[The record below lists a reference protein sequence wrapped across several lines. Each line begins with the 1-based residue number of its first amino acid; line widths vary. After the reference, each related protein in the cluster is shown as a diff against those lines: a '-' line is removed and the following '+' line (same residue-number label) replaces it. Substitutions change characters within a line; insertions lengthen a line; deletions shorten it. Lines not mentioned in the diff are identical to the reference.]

1 MQPPDFICFIT
12 VVPTKTPMAEERI
25 IKKYP
30 NRRLYDTNQS
40 CYITLS
46 DVRDLVLA
54 ETPFKVIDRQ
64 SGDDITRSI
73 LLQIIMEQ
81 EAGGQPLFS
90 TDILAQFIRNYSD
103 ATRKGFMEYM
113 EQSVGLFSR
122 QQTAMQ
128 EQMHKVLAGTPLDT
142 WMKMGE
148 QNMETWKKMQES
160 ILGNVKPK
168 K

>member
-1 MQPPDFICFIT
+1 
-12 VVPTKTPMAEERI
+12 MAEERI

-30 NRRLYDTNQS
+30 NRRLYDTTQS

-54 ETPFKVIDRQ
+54 ETSFKVIDRQ

-81 EAGGQPLFS
+81 ESGGQPLFS
-90 TDILAQFIRNYSD
+90 ADILEQFIRNYSD
-103 ATRKGFMEYM
+103 TTRKGFMEYM
-113 EQSVGLFSR
+113 EQSVGLFTS

-142 WMKMGE
+142 WMKVGE
-148 QNMETWKKMQES
+148 QNMQTWQKMRES
-160 ILGNVKPK
+160 ILGNLKPK

>member
-1 MQPPDFICFIT
+1 MTD
-12 VVPTKTPMAEERI
+12 ERI

-40 CYITLS
+40 CYITLN

-54 ETPFKVIDRQ
+54 SVPFKVIDRQ

-81 EAGGQPLFS
+81 ESGGQPLFS
-90 TDILAQFIRNYSD
+90 ADILEQFIRNYSD
-103 ATRKGFMEYM
+103 TTRKGFTEYM
-113 EQSVGLFSR
+113 TQSVNLFTN
-122 QQTAMQ
+122 QQTAMR

-142 WMKMGE
+142 WLKVGE
-148 QNMETWKKMQES
+148 QNIQTWQQMQES
-160 ILGNVKPK
+160 ILSNLKPK
-168 K
+168 SK

>member
-1 MQPPDFICFIT
+1 
-12 VVPTKTPMAEERI
+12 MAEERI

-81 EAGGQPLFS
+81 ESGGQPLFS

-113 EQSVGLFSR
+113 EQSVGLFTS
-122 QQTAMQ
+122 QQAAMQ
-128 EQMHKVLAGTPLDT
+128 EQMHKVLAGTPLEM
-142 WMKMGE
+142 WMKVGE
-148 QNMETWKKMQES
+148 QNIETWKKMQES
-160 ILGNVKPK
+160 ILGNVQPK

>member
-1 MQPPDFICFIT
+1 
-12 VVPTKTPMAEERI
+12 MAEERI

-30 NRRLYDTNQS
+30 NRRLYDTAQS

-64 SGDDITRSI
+64 SSDDITRSI

-81 EAGGQPLFS
+81 ESGGQPLFS
-90 TDILAQFIRNYSD
+90 ADILEQFIRNYSD

-113 EQSVGLFSR
+113 EQSVGLFTS
-122 QQTAMQ
+122 QQVAVR
-128 EQMHKVLAGTPLDT
+128 EQMHKILAGTPLDA
-142 WMKMGE
+142 WMKVGE
-148 QNMETWKKMQES
+148 QNMQTWKKMQES
-160 ILGNVKPK
+160 ILGNLQPK

>member
-1 MQPPDFICFIT
+1 MFHHSSTDED
-12 VVPTKTPMAEERI
+12 PMAEERI

-81 EAGGQPLFS
+81 ESGGQPLFS

-113 EQSVGLFSR
+113 EQSVGLFTS

-128 EQMHKVLAGTPLDT
+128 EQMHKVLAGTPLDA
-142 WMKMGE
+142 WMKISE

-160 ILGNVKPK
+160 IMGNLQPK

>member
-1 MQPPDFICFIT
+1 
-12 VVPTKTPMAEERI
+12 MAEERI

-30 NRRLYDTNQS
+30 NRRLYDTTQS

-81 EAGGQPLFS
+81 ESGGQPLFS
-90 TDILAQFIRNYSD
+90 ADILEQFIRNYSD
-103 ATRKGFMEYM
+103 TTRKGFMDYM
-113 EQSVGLFSR
+113 EQSVGLFTS
-122 QQTAMQ
+122 QQVAVR
-128 EQMHKVLAGTPLDT
+128 ERMHKILAGTPLDA
-142 WMKMGE
+142 WMKVGE
-148 QNMETWKKMQES
+148 QNMQTWKKMQES
-160 ILGNVKPK
+160 ILGNLQPK

>member
-1 MQPPDFICFIT
+1 
-12 VVPTKTPMAEERI
+12 MAEERI

-30 NRRLYDTNQS
+30 NRRLYDTTQS

-81 EAGGQPLFS
+81 ESGGQPLFS
-90 TDILAQFIRNYSD
+90 ADILEQFIRNYSD
-103 ATRKGFMEYM
+103 TTRKGFMEYM
-113 EQSVGLFSR
+113 EQSVGLFTS
-122 QQTAMQ
+122 QQVAVRD
-128 EQMHKVLAGTPLDT
+128 QMHKILAGTPLDA
-142 WMKMGE
+142 WMKVGE
-148 QNMETWKKMQES
+148 QNMQTWKKMQES
-160 ILGNVKPK
+160 ILGNLQPK

>member
-1 MQPPDFICFIT
+1 
-12 VVPTKTPMAEERI
+12 MAEERI

-30 NRRLYDTNQS
+30 NRRLYDTTQS

-81 EAGGQPLFS
+81 ESGGQPLFS
-90 TDILAQFIRNYSD
+90 ADILEQFIRNYSD
-103 ATRKGFMEYM
+103 TTRKGFMEYM
-113 EQSVGLFSR
+113 EQSVGLFTS
-122 QQTAMQ
+122 QQVAVR
-128 EQMHKVLAGTPLDT
+128 EPMHKILAGTPLDA
-142 WMKMGE
+142 WMKVGE
-148 QNMETWKKMQES
+148 QNMQTWKKMQES
-160 ILGNVKPK
+160 ILGNLQPK

>member
-1 MQPPDFICFIT
+1 
-12 VVPTKTPMAEERI
+12 MAEERI

-30 NRRLYDTNQS
+30 NRRLYDTIQS
-40 CYITLS
+40 CYITLN

-81 EAGGQPLFS
+81 ESGGQPLFS
-90 TDILAQFIRNYSD
+90 ADILEQFIRNYSD
-103 ATRKGFMEYM
+103 TTRKGFTEYM
-113 EQSVGLFSR
+113 RQSVDLFTN
-122 QQTAMQ
+122 QQAAMR
-128 EQMHKVLAGTPLDT
+128 EQMHKVLTGTPLDS
-142 WMKMGE
+142 WLKIGE
-148 QNMETWKKMQES
+148 QNMQAWQKMQES
-160 ILGNVKPK
+160 ILGSLQPPK

>member
-1 MQPPDFICFIT
+1 
-12 VVPTKTPMAEERI
+12 MAEERI

-30 NRRLYDTNQS
+30 NRRLYDTTQS

-54 ETPFKVIDRQ
+54 ETSFKVIDRQ

-81 EAGGQPLFS
+81 ESGGQPLFS
-90 TDILAQFIRNYSD
+90 ADILEQFIRNYSD
-103 ATRKGFMEYM
+103 TTRKGFMEYM
-113 EQSVGLFSR
+113 EQSVNLFTN
-122 QQTAMQ
+122 QQAAMQ
-128 EQMHKVLAGTPLDT
+128 EQMHKVLAGTPLDA
-142 WMKMGE
+142 WMKVGE
-148 QNMETWKKMQES
+148 QNMQTWQKMQES
-160 ILGNVKPK
+160 IMGNLKPK

>member
-1 MQPPDFICFIT
+1 
-12 VVPTKTPMAEERI
+12 MAEERI

-30 NRRLYDTNQS
+30 NRRLYDTAQS

-64 SGDDITRSI
+64 SSDDITRSI

-81 EAGGQPLFS
+81 ESGGQPLFS
-90 TDILAQFIRNYSD
+90 ADILEQFIRNYSD

-113 EQSVGLFSR
+113 EQSVGLFTS

-128 EQMHKVLAGTPLDT
+128 EQMHKVLAGTPLDV
-142 WMKMGE
+142 WMKVGE
-148 QNMETWKKMQES
+148 QNVQTWQKMQDS
-160 ILGNVKPK
+160 IMGNLKPK

>member
-1 MQPPDFICFIT
+1 
-12 VVPTKTPMAEERI
+12 MAEERI

-81 EAGGQPLFS
+81 ESGGQPLFS

-113 EQSVGLFSR
+113 EQSVGLFTS
-122 QQTAMQ
+122 QQAAMQ
-128 EQMHKVLAGTPLDT
+128 EQMHKVLAGTPLDA
-142 WMKMGE
+142 WMKISE

-160 ILGNVKPK
+160 IMGNLQPK

>member
-1 MQPPDFICFIT
+1 MFHHRSPDKDLMT
-12 VVPTKTPMAEERI
+12 AERI

-81 EAGGQPLFS
+81 ESGGQPLFS
-90 TDILAQFIRNYSD
+90 SAILAQFIRNYSD

-113 EQSVGLFSR
+113 EQSVNLFTS
-122 QQTAMQ
+122 QQAAMQ
-128 EQMHKVLAGTPLDT
+128 EQMHKVLAGTPLDA

-148 QNMETWKKMQES
+148 QNIEVWKKMQES
-160 ILGNVKPK
+160 IMNNLTPK

>member
-1 MQPPDFICFIT
+1 MT
-12 VVPTKTPMAEERI
+12 AERI

-30 NRRLYDTNQS
+30 NRRLYDTHQS

-64 SGDDITRSI
+64 TGDDITRSI

-81 EAGGQPLFS
+81 EAGEQPLFS

-113 EQSVGLFSR
+113 EQSVGLFTS
-122 QQTAMQ
+122 QQAAMQ

-142 WMKMGE
+142 WMKVGE
-148 QNMETWKKMQES
+148 QNIETWKKMQES
-160 ILGNVKPK
+160 IMGNLQPK

>member
-1 MQPPDFICFIT
+1 
-12 VVPTKTPMAEERI
+12 MAEERI

-30 NRRLYDTNQS
+30 NRRLYDTTQS

-81 EAGGQPLFS
+81 ESGGQPLFS
-90 TDILAQFIRNYSD
+90 ADILEQFIRNYSD
-103 ATRKGFMEYM
+103 TTRKGFMEYM
-113 EQSVGLFSR
+113 EQSVGLFTS

-142 WMKMGE
+142 WMKVGE
-148 QNMETWKKMQES
+148 QNMQTWQKMRES
-160 ILGNVKPK
+160 ILGNLKPK

>member
-1 MQPPDFICFIT
+1 
-12 VVPTKTPMAEERI
+12 MAEERI

-30 NRRLYDTNQS
+30 NRRLYDTTQS

-81 EAGGQPLFS
+81 ESGGQPLFS
-90 TDILAQFIRNYSD
+90 ADILEQFIRNYSD
-103 ATRKGFMEYM
+103 TTRKGFMEYM
-113 EQSVGLFSR
+113 EQSVGLFTS
-122 QQTAMQ
+122 QQVAVR
-128 EQMHKVLAGTPLDT
+128 EQMHKILAGTPLDT
-142 WMKMGE
+142 WMKVGE
-148 QNMETWKKMQES
+148 QNMQTWKKMQES
-160 ILGNVKPK
+160 ILGNLQPK